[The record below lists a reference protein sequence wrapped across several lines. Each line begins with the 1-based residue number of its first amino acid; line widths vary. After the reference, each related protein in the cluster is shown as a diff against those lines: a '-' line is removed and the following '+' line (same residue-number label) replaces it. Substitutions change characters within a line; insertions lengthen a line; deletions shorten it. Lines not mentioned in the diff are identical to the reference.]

1 MEVSINNN
9 INHHQLRFF
18 SNLITMQQ
26 LDSKLIAFCTI
37 LTVALSIML
46 SFKQSRFLLLNA
58 TITTYSFYNVK
69 KCIKCLRSFKVKSNN
84 NNNSN
89 NNEESN
95 NKNNSNSDLT
105 KSGNDVRLLTY
116 EYLCG
121 YTKYLKLK
129 RLRNIAHK
137 LTTNTIKFN
146 NNSYN
151 YLYRTFNATLLKMK
165 KTTVYFRK
173 SPNNSSTS
181 TSTTTKSSSFFR
193 VKLNRNNKNNE
204 NLISQQVNYAET
216 YCPTCTN
223 SKNNP
228 HPKNISSYCSAP
240 VLTGDLTE
248 QDLNNINGFLKTKS
262 ESNFNRSRNQND
274 SSYPKYYN
282 SRVNFHYLFIYL
294 FFFLPKNDTF
304 NLR

>member
-84 NNNSN
+84 KNNNESNNNNITTNNNSN
-89 NNEESN
+89 
-95 NKNNSNSDLT
+95 LT
-105 KSGNDVRLLTY
+105 KSNNDVRLLTY

-173 SPNNSSTS
+173 SSNNSSTS
-181 TSTTTKSSSFFR
+181 TTTTKSSSFFR

-204 NLISQQVNYAET
+204 NLISQQVTYAET
-216 YCPTCTN
+216 YCPTCTVTNNNNN
-223 SKNNP
+223 SKNNNNS
-228 HPKNISSYCSAP
+228 HININSYCSAP

-248 QDLNNINGFLKTKS
+248 QDLNNSNGLLKTKS
-262 ESNFNRSRNQND
+262 ESNFNRSRNQSD
-274 SSYPKYYN
+274 PRYPKYYN
-282 SRVNFHYLFIYL
+282 SRVIYFSYSL
-294 FFFLPKNDTF
+294 SFPFTSLK
-304 NLR
+304 